1 MMRTAPHTKYAFHL
15 YSDVLALCSHMYLFR
30 CIRHSMNHREQFSL
44 SVVTT
49 LRQFSDSVHYVVPC
63 LLVLFRK
70 DGFPSDSINT
80 TL

>member
-1 MMRTAPHTKYAFHL
+1 MMRTAPHIKYAFHL
-15 YSDVLALCSHMYLFR
+15 YSDVPALCSHMYLLR
-30 CIRHSMNHREQFSL
+30 CIRHSMNDREQFSL

-49 LRQFSDSVHYVVPC
+49 SETIFRICVVLC